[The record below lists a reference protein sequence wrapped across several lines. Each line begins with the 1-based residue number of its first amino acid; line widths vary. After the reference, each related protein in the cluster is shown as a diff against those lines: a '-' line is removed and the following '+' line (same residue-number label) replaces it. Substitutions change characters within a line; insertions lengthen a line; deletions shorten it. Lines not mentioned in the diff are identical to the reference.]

1 MGVKF
6 IEEESSIVVARNWER
21 GEGESGFN
29 QYRVSIW
36 EDKKNSVN
44 VWW

>member
-6 IEEESSIVVARNWER
+6 IEEESSMAVARNHER

-29 QYRVSIW
+29 QHRVSIW